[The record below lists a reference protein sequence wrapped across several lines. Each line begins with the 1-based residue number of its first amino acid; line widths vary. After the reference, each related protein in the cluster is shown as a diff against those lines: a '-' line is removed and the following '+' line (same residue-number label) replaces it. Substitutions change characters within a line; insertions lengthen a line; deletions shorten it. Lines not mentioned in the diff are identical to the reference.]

1 MAQIIP
7 RAKTFSSELGLNLGQ
22 GVSKGIG
29 ERLSSNEKMRQTEFE
44 SKLKGE
50 QERKKLFEEKVAD
63 EQSYSHIKD
72 IFGEK
77 FADIWK
83 VAPIG
88 GRTALLQHGLEAKL
102 RGENLEDML
111 KDFKLSEKEEI
122 DNIEGIETKE
132 AKQEDFDKGTTP
144 KERIARQEKR
154 YAQNLPLY
162 QEAQKKKIAQEMIGD
177 EIEIL
182 QDLSPQI
189 GVMERF
195 NINPK
200 SGDILIPAL
209 ASPEAQ
215 RFLKT
220 VNDFTIQ
227 AKDSYG
233 SRVTN
238 FDLANFMRR
247 LPTLANSE
255 EGRRQILQQMKI
267 INDINIAREN
277 SLHEVID
284 EYGGIR
290 NIDYDK
296 AETLAEKK
304 ASKKIS
310 ELKKQFKEI
319 GSVQDK
325 AFDFEIKEAKRL
337 APKGEVTVLLPDG
350 RIGSVPAS
358 EVNKAIKKGAKV
370 L

>member
-1 MAQIIP
+1 MPQIIP
-7 RAKTFSSELGLNLGQ
+7 AAKTFGSQLGLNLGK
-22 GVSKGIG
+22 GFSEGLSNKLESK
-29 ERLSSNEKMRQTEFE
+29 EKMKQMEFQEELKRGTEKE
-44 SKLKGE
+44 
-50 QERKKLFEEKVAD
+50 KLFNERVME
-63 EQSYSHIKD
+63 EQSYSQIKD
-72 IFGEK
+72 TFGKK
-77 FADIWK
+77 FAEIWK
-83 VAPIG
+83 AAPIG
-88 GRTALLQHGLEAKL
+88 GRTALLQHGLDAKL
-102 RGENLEDML
+102 RGQNLEEML
-111 KDFKLSEKEEI
+111 KDVLPSEKEL
-122 DNIEGIETKE
+122 KE
-132 AKQEDFDKGTTP
+132 EERLSLKEEKQEDFDKGTTP

-154 YAQNLPLY
+154 YAQNLPLF

-189 GVMERF
+189 SAMERF

-200 SGDILIPAL
+200 TGDVIIPAL

-267 INDINIAREN
+267 INDMNLAREN
-277 SLHEVID
+277 SLNEVL
-284 EYGGIR
+284 EQHGGIR

-296 AETLAEKK
+296 AESLAEKK
-304 ASKKIS
+304 SSKKIV

-319 GSVQDK
+319 GSEQDK

-337 APKGEVTVLLPDG
+337 APKGEVTVMLPDG

-358 EVNKAIKKGAKV
+358 EVKAAVKKGAKV